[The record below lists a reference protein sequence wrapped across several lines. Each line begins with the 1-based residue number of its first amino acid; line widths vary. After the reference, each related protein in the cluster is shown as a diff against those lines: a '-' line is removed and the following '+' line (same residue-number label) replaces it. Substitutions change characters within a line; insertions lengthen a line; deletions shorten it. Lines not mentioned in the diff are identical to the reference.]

1 MISFPFGETRKRRM
15 SLTSPSGRLTNSK
28 SPEGR
33 LTNSK
38 SPEGRLI
45 TLPIQL
51 DQSIAAVKSQQ
62 STTIRIEEIENI
74 SLGPNAVQRYLYV
87 KLKSDPKAKQI
98 FGSTEEITALYATLI
113 ETWNNAQKTKHFV
126 NLCGLLVPKER
137 VTSVQLHLI
146 QVEANGVGVV
156 EEKEKEKEIEYLIR
170 IKWNDDLKVAHS
182 ADLNFKTKEEAL
194 TSLDLIHRI
203 LM

>member
-15 SLTSPSGRLTNSK
+15 SLTSP
-28 SPEGR
+28 
-33 LTNSK
+33 
-38 SPEGRLI
+38 EGRLI

-51 DQSIAAVKSQQ
+51 DQSVTAVKSQQ

-74 SLGPNAVQRYLYV
+74 SLGPNAIQRYLYV

-98 FGSTEEITALYATLI
+98 VGSTEEITALYATLI
-113 ETWNNAQKTKHFV
+113 EIWNNAQKTKHFV
-126 NLCGLLVPKER
+126 NLCGLLVPKEW

-146 QVEANGVGVV
+146 RVEANGVEV
-156 EEKEKEKEIEYLIR
+156 KEKEIEYLIR

>member
-15 SLTSPSGRLTNSK
+15 SLTSP
-28 SPEGR
+28 
-33 LTNSK
+33 
-38 SPEGRLI
+38 EGRLI

-51 DQSIAAVKSQQ
+51 DQSVTAVKYQQ

-74 SLGPNAVQRYLYV
+74 SLGPNAIQRYLYV

-98 FGSTEEITALYATLI
+98 VGSTEEITALYATLI

-126 NLCGLLVPKER
+126 NLCGLLVPKEW

-170 IKWNDDLKVAHS
+170 IKWNDDLKVAQS